1 MAVINVTELADVSAS
16 RRFGEAPKFQRKWV
30 VEVDDP
36 TTPQTFIVNA
46 CGVRFLDGHPEAY
59 YCRAMNTSVSNYSG
73 SRFHYEV
80 TWDYELARQSEAD
93 LDPNPL
99 ARADIW
105 RWSTGGLAVPALY
118 YYDSGTLKAL
128 VNSAQDFFEGAT
140 TDISTLQASI
150 SANRATFD
158 YSLAQAVT
166 NSVNSDT
173 YLGGAAHAWKC
184 SGISGQPAVEVVNE
198 VEIRYWQIET
208 TLEFRPDGWDLQLPD
223 VGWNYLDGSV
233 KKRSYVIDTESG
245 DKVPSS
251 NPQPLNTDGT
261 LKTGAPDI
269 LVRQVQREVAFS
281 TFFGTP
287 PS

>member
-1 MAVINVTELADVSAS
+1 MAIINVTERADVSAS

-46 CGVRFLDGHPEAY
+46 CGVRFLDSHPEAY
-59 YCRAMNTSVSNYSG
+59 YCRAMNTSVSNYGG
-73 SRFHYEV
+73 SRWHYEV
-80 TWDYELARQSEAD
+80 TWDYELPRQSEQD

-105 RWSTGGLAVPALY
+105 RWSTGGLSVPALY

-128 VNSAQDFFEGAT
+128 VNSANDFFEGAT

-150 SANRATFD
+150 SANRPTFD
-158 YSLAQAVT
+158 YAFAQAVT
-166 NSVNSDT
+166 NSVNSDA
-173 YLGGAAHAWKC
+173 YLGGAAHTWKC

-198 VEIRYWQIET
+198 VEIRYWQVEA
-208 TLEFRPDGWDLQLPD
+208 TLEYRPDGWDLLLPN
-223 VGWNYLDGSV
+223 VGWNYLEDGA
-233 KKRSYVIDTESG
+233 KTRAYVIDSES
-245 DKVPSS
+245 KEKLPAS

-261 LKTGAPDI
+261 LKAGAPSI
-269 LVRQVQREVAFS
+269 LVRQVQRELPFS
-281 TFFGTP
+281 AFFGAP
-287 PS
+287 PQ

>member
-1 MAVINVTELADVSAS
+1 MAITGVIERADISAT
-16 RRFGEAPKFQRKWV
+16 RRFGEAPKFQRKFL
-30 VEVDDP
+30 VEVSNPAFPP
-36 TTPQTFIVNA
+36 TLIVNA
-46 CGVRFLDGHPEAY
+46 TPVRFLDQHPEAY
-59 YCRAMNTSVSNYSG
+59 YCRAMNVAVANYGG

-80 TWDYELARQSEAD
+80 TWDYELPRQSEED

-99 ARADIW
+99 ARRDIW
-105 RWSTGGLAVPALY
+105 RWSTGGLTVPALY
-118 YYDSGTLKAL
+118 YYDGGTLKAL
-128 VNSAQDFFEGAT
+128 TNSANDFFEGAT
-140 TDISTLQASI
+140 TDISTLQAAI
-150 SANRATFD
+150 SANRPNFD

-173 YLGGAAHAWKC
+173 YLGGDAHTWKC

-223 VGWNYLDGSV
+223 VGFNFLEGGT
-233 KKRSYVIDTESG
+233 KKRAYVIDSETG
-245 DKVPSS
+245 DQVPSS

-269 LVRQVQREVAFS
+269 LVRQVQREVAFAG
-281 TFFGTP
+281 FFGE

>member
-1 MAVINVTELADVSAS
+1 MAIVSVVERADVSAS

-46 CGVRFLDGHPEAY
+46 CGVRFLDQHPEAY
-59 YCRAMNTSVSNYSG
+59 YCRAMNTSVGNYSG

-80 TWDYELARQSEAD
+80 TWDYELPRQSEQD

-118 YYDSGTLKAL
+118 YYDGDTLKAL
-128 VNSAQDFFEGAT
+128 VNSALDFFEGAS
-140 TDISTLQASI
+140 TDISTLQAAI
-150 SANRATFD
+150 SANRPTFD

-173 YLGGAAHAWKC
+173 YLGGPAHTWKC

-223 VGWNYLDGSV
+223 VGWNYLDGSI
-233 KKRSYVIDTESG
+233 KKRSYVIDTDSG

-251 NPQPLNTDGT
+251 T
-261 LKTGAPDI
+261 
-269 LVRQVQREVAFS
+269 RSHS
-281 TFFGTP
+281 TRTAH
-287 PS
+287 